1 MKLGIRVFGSV
12 AVGLLMIACG
22 SVAPEVKPDP
32 TSAPVSAQPP
42 EQALAQPPASEQ
54 PSEQVSAQPSEQ
66 ASVPAPEQPS
76 EQAPAQPPAKPCL
89 YVEARGTYSTR
100 EEACAMSRQQAPRF
114 CAERGGVKS
123 IGDDCM
129 ATDKAPY
136 QGAYRVCC
144 ND

>member
-1 MKLGIRVFGSV
+1 MKLGIRVFGGV
-12 AVGLLMIACG
+12 AVGLLMMACG
-22 SVAPEVKPDP
+22 SVTPEVKPEP

-42 EQALAQPPASEQ
+42 EQALAQPLASEQ

-66 ASVPAPEQPS
+66 A
-76 EQAPAQPPAKPCL
+76 PAQPPAKPCP

-129 ATDKAPY
+129 ATDGPPY